1 MTVASSPCVASEQ
14 VSVTLSRRG
23 KLMKN
28 SLDEMLRLP
37 RVCAVTGKSARQ
49 IYREIKA
56 AKFPRPVKDGSR
68 SAWLASE
75 IADWQGARIAEGGAA
90 VRRRPRRR
98 SGDRR

>member
-1 MTVASSPCVASEQ
+1 
-14 VSVTLSRRG
+14 
-23 KLMKN
+23 MKH

-75 IADWQGARIAEGGAA
+75 IADWQRARIAERDTA
-90 VRRRPRRR
+90 VGRVPRRR
-98 SGDRR
+98 GVDREGDA